1 MEQKQ
6 TVNNGEGTAEEI
18 KDFTDIDINSDSDVP
33 GNNHL
38 SNPEAENIA
47 DKLGTGG
54 TKG

>member
-33 GNNHL
+33 GNSHF
-38 SNPEAENIA
+38 NIVRSSIWLTIPA
-47 DKLGTGG
+47 N
-54 TKG
+54 